1 MGKVEMSQGGSGED
15 GVEENMAAWL
25 LGVNNLKIQPFHLPP
40 LGPHDVRVKMKAV
53 GICGSDVHYL
63 KTLRCAH
70 FVVREPMIIGHEC
83 AGIIAEV
90 GADVKHL
97 VPGDQV
103 ALEPGISCW
112 RCSLC
117 KEGRYN
123 LCPEMK
129 FFATPPVH
137 GSLANE
143 VVHPADLCFKL
154 PENVSLEEGAMC
166 EPLSVGVHACRRANI
181 GPETNVLVMGAGPI
195 GLVTMMAA
203 RAFGAPRIVIVDV
216 DDYRLSVAKE
226 LGADEVVKVSIDIQ
240 DVDEDVAQIQKAMKT
255 EVDVSFDCAGFN
267 KTMSTALSA
276 TRAGGKVC
284 LVGMGHNKMTVPLI
298 AAAAREVDV
307 VGVFRYKNTW
317 PLCLEFIRSGKINV
331 KPLITHRF
339 GFTQKEVEDAFET
352 SARGGNAIKVMF
364 NL

>member
-1 MGKVEMSQGGSGED
+1 MGKGGMSQGEGSKVE
-15 GVEENMAAWL
+15 EENMAAWL
-25 LGVNNLKIQPFHLPP
+25 VGLNTLKIQPFPLPS
-40 LGPHDVRVKMKAV
+40 LGPHDVRVRMKAV

-63 KTLRCAH
+63 KTMRCAD
-70 FVVREPMIIGHEC
+70 FIVKEPMVIGHEC
-83 AGIIAEV
+83 AGIIEEV
-90 GADVKHL
+90 GEEVKHL
-97 VPGDQV
+97 VVGDRV

-112 RCSLC
+112 RCNLC

-137 GSLANE
+137 GSLANQ

-166 EPLSVGVHACRRANI
+166 EPLSVGVHACRRAEV

-195 GLVTMMAA
+195 GLVTMLAA
-203 RAFGAPRIVIVDV
+203 RAFGVPKIVIVDV
-216 DDYRLSVAKE
+216 DDNRLSVAKQ
-226 LGADEVVKVSIDIQ
+226 LGAYGIVKVTTSL
-240 DVDEDVAQIQKAMKT
+240 EDVGSEVEQIQKTMGSNI
-255 EVDVSFDCAGFN
+255 DVTFDCAGFN
-267 KTMSTALSA
+267 KTMSTALAA
-276 TRAGGKVC
+276 TRCGGKVC
-284 LVGMGHNKMTVPLI
+284 LVGMGHGIMTVPLTP
-298 AAAAREVDV
+298 AAAREVDV

-317 PLCLEFIRSGKINV
+317 PLCLEFLTSGKIDV

-339 GFTQKEVEDAFET
+339 GFSQKEVEDAFET
-352 SARGGNAIKVMF
+352 SARGSNAIKVMF